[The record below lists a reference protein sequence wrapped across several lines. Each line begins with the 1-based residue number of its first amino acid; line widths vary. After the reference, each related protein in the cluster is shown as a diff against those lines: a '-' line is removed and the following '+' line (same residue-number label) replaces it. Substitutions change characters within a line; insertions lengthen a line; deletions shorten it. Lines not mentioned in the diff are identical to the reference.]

1 MKHYSDVIARLGRE
15 AWLFALRGRY
25 FIARENRSGN
35 LPRRTE
41 QTILLPAEWNR
52 AEALS
57 VFYAQALHWGIA
69 HPHTKNMGHNRYQVF
84 PACGAQFFLV
94 EIIPGD
100 CPKYRIED
108 LSADLRPLQTLKS
121 WLEKQKAALQAE
133 PDGHTIAPVPL
144 MRGMSCF
151 HQADSGRRFAIR
163 INDNFDDFHRT
174 KTPYVADM
182 VLLPEGGDPA
192 SLFWQQAVEWGIAW
206 SLKPQDDDFDDDVP
220 F

>member
-15 AWLFALRGRY
+15 AWLFDLRGRY
-25 FIARENRSGN
+25 FISRESRSGN
-35 LPRRTE
+35 LSRRME
-41 QTILLPAEWNR
+41 QTITLPAELTQ
-52 AEALS
+52 AEALA
-57 VFYAQALHWGIA
+57 VFYAQALHWGMA
-69 HPHTKNMGHNRYQVF
+69 NPYAKNMGHNRYQVF
-84 PACGAQFFLV
+84 PACGARFFLV

-100 CPKYRIED
+100 YPQYRIED
-108 LSADLRPLQTLKS
+108 LSADLRPLESLQS
-121 WLEKQKAALQAE
+121 WLKAQETACQEA
-133 PDGHTIAPVPL
+133 IAPVPL

-174 KTPYVADM
+174 TTPYVADM

-192 SLFWQQAVEWGIAW
+192 SLFWQQAVDWGIA
-206 SLKPQDDDFDDDVP
+206 SNLKSQDDDFDGDVP